1 MSIYELKPRF
11 QSLLRPFVARLA
23 GAGVTA
29 NQVTLAALALSLL
42 GGAAIAMGPEV
53 RAVLL
58 LLPLLLFVRMAL
70 NAVDG
75 MLAREHGQISALGG
89 MLNEL
94 GDLVSDAALYL
105 PLVFVPGM
113 PGALVVLVV
122 TLGLIVETAGI
133 LALSVGATR
142 RYDGPMGKSDR
153 AFLFGALALALGL
166 GVQPGVWLEVVLWVA
181 LALCLVTLWNRVR
194 RALRAGAS

>member
-1 MSIYELKPRF
+1 MLQCRRGTPSARLLPAFAAAAIIPAAGEVPRRTALPVQAGELVLMSIYELKPRF

-42 GGAAIAMGPEV
+42 GGAAIAMGPGV

-58 LLPLLLFVRMAL
+58 LLPLLLLVRMAL

-89 MLNEL
+89 LLNEL
-94 GDLVSDAALYL
+94 GDLVSD
-105 PLVFVPGM
+105 
-113 PGALVVLVV
+113 
-122 TLGLIVETAGI
+122 
-133 LALSVGATR
+133 SR
-142 RYDGPMGKSDR
+142 RSTTP
-153 AFLFGALALALGL
+153 A
-166 GVQPGVWLEVVLWVA
+166 
-181 LALCLVTLWNRVR
+181 
-194 RALRAGAS
+194 

>member
-1 MSIYELKPRF
+1 MSMYELKPRF

-42 GGAAIAMGPEV
+42 GGAAIAMGPGV

-58 LLPLLLFVRMAL
+58 LLSLLLLVRMAL

-89 MLNEL
+89 LLNEL
-94 GDLVSDAALYL
+94 GDLVSD
-105 PLVFVPGM
+105 
-113 PGALVVLVV
+113 
-122 TLGLIVETAGI
+122 
-133 LALSVGATR
+133 SR
-142 RYDGPMGKSDR
+142 RSTTP
-153 AFLFGALALALGL
+153 A
-166 GVQPGVWLEVVLWVA
+166 
-181 LALCLVTLWNRVR
+181 
-194 RALRAGAS
+194 